1 MPGGRSVEK
10 AKAIQLREAL
20 RRCHGPAIVRVLD
33 TTHMTAQQVRLQSL
47 VCDLLVKI
55 TLDN

>member
-1 MPGGRSVEK
+1 MEK

>member
-1 MPGGRSVEK
+1 MEK

-20 RRCHGPAIVRVLD
+20 RRCHGPAIAVLD
-33 TTHMTAQQVRLQSL
+33 TTYMTAQQVRLQSL